1 MSGEERLAA
10 LHAEL
15 RNLGLTGLVIC
26 GHAARFHG
34 VERNTI
40 DFDFHLALDAVA
52 WAKLR
57 ETLSRSR
64 LLEDCLVEGPSW
76 RVKDFRRFVIGR
88 LPDGR
93 EERLEIW
100 RRNHLLAPFPE
111 LWIRRAEGP
120 YGGRVLPFLGIDDL
134 IRSKETEREDDWRD
148 VALLEEIGDERRFAA
163 ARDEATRGTAL
174 AAMRSRRGFERAFAA
189 GLYAQATTLER
200 ASATATHPLA
210 LAYLAPF
217 RPAAPLP
224 PGRSPR
230 IDELLSGPLRRA
242 LPGTPRHLALVEA
255 LRRLYRAEA
264 MAADRL
270 DKEQERPSDR
280 R

>member
-10 LHAEL
+10 LHEEL
-15 RNLGLTGLVIC
+15 RTLGLTSLVMG

-34 VERNTI
+34 IERNTV
-40 DFDFHLALDAVA
+40 DFDLHLALDAAA
-52 WAKLR
+52 WAQLP

-64 LLEDCLVEGPSW
+64 LRAGGLTEGPSW
-76 RVKDFRRFVIGR
+76 RVADFRRFVIGR

-111 LWIRRAEGP
+111 LWARRSEGA
-120 YGGRVLPFLGIDDL
+120 YGGRVLPFLGLDDL

-148 VALLEEIGDERRFAA
+148 VALLEEIADERRLVA
-163 ARDEATRGTAL
+163 ARDEATTA
-174 AAMRSRRGFERAFAA
+174 AALSALRSRRGFERAFAA
-189 GLYAQATTLER
+189 GLYGQPAMLAR
-200 ASATATHPLA
+200 AWAMAAHPLA
-210 LAYLAPF
+210 VAYLAPF
-217 RPAAPLP
+217 RVGPPRPAAWSARINELIAGALTRVT
-224 PGRSPR
+224 PG
-230 IDELLSGPLRRA
+230 A
-242 LPGTPRHLALVEA
+242 TRHLALVEA

-270 DKEQERPSDR
+270 DKERSSAAR
-280 R
+280 